1 MAIVS
6 FIGCGNMGFAVA
18 RALSGRPEY
27 SIILHSPHSAAAKA
41 AEINAGFAST
51 AAEAVEKADIIILA
65 VKPQVLPSF
74 YPLLSSYKD
83 KKCISLAAGVP
94 LEVLERKT
102 GYKEISRFMP
112 NLAAAERQSVT
123 AVAFSEGA
131 GEGFREEAM
140 KIASA
145 IGTAFPLDEKLF
157 SPFIGVSGSGIA
169 YIFQLVHAMAM
180 GGTYSGMS
188 YSQSAAIAAATLRSA
203 AALLEKSG
211 ESPAAVATRVCSAG
225 GTTIE
230 GMKALADAS
239 FDAAVMDAV
248 IKASTKSKALESA
261 SKEL

>member
-6 FIGCGNMGFAVA
+6 FIGCGNMGSAVA
-18 RALSGRPEY
+18 GALSGRPEY
-27 SIILHSPHSAAAKA
+27 TLILHSPHSAKAKA
-41 AEINAGFAST
+41 EELKAEYTAS
-51 AAEAVEKADIIILA
+51 AAEAIERADIVVLA
-65 VKPQVLPSF
+65 IKPQVLPAF
-74 YPLLSSYKD
+74 YDLLSSYKD

-102 GYKEISRFMP
+102 GYREIARFMP
-112 NLAAAERQSVT
+112 NLAASEKQSVT
-123 AVAFSEGA
+123 AVAFSDGSSEA
-131 GEGFREEAM
+131 FRAEAM
-140 KIASA
+140 QIASA
-145 IGTAFPLDEKLF
+145 FGSAFPLDEKLF

-188 YSQSAAIAAATLRSA
+188 YSQSAAIAAATLSSA

-230 GMKALADAS
+230 GMKALSDAS

-261 SKEL
+261 AKEL